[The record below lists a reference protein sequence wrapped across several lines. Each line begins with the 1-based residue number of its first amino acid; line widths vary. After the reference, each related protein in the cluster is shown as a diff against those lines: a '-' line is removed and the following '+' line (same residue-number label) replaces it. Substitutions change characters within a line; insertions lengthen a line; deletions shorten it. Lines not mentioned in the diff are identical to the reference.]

1 MKEYTRLFDII
12 HYQKDN
18 FPLEVC
24 LAVKE
29 NGKWRKYS
37 TFETIDMINRVSNAL
52 LKWGVQKDDNIAII
66 SNNRPEWNFIDLGAQ
81 QIGATSVPLYP
92 NITESQYEF
101 IMNDAG
107 VKLCF
112 VSSQELFQKVSSIRD
127 NVEPLQEVY
136 TFDHVEG
143 ATHWETL
150 LEEPSR
156 EDRENIEKRKQE
168 VQTDDLATIIYTS
181 GTTGNPKGV
190 MLTHENLCSN
200 IRSTLS
206 VLPLANYRKAL
217 SFLPLNHSF
226 ERIVSS
232 NYLASGTS
240 IYYAESTDTIAEDLK
255 EVGPH
260 YFSSVPRLLEK
271 FYDRII
277 ETGHQQTGIKK
288 KLFFWALK
296 LGQQYEVGKPQSLM
310 YRIKLAIARKLIF
323 SKWREAM
330 GGNIEMIITGAAA
343 LQPRLAKVFTAA
355 GIVVLE
361 GYGLTETAPVLCVN
375 RIEEENRRMKT
386 VGLPIPGVDVQIA
399 EDGEII
405 AKGPNIMPGY
415 YNRPDLTEEVIDK
428 DSWFHTG
435 DIGEWVED
443 RFLQITDRK
452 KQLFKTSG
460 GKYIAPQQIENK
472 LVESPL
478 IEQVMVVGENRNFVS
493 ALIVPSFMNLEQWCK
508 DNNIEA
514 NSREEMDNH
523 PKVQEEYQHI
533 IDEFNKD
540 FSRFEQVKKFTL
552 LEREW
557 TIDSHELTP
566 TMKVKRKVVLDRFSG
581 EIEKMYQAET
591 QVQG

>member
-18 FPLEVC
+18 FPLDVC

-29 NGKWRKYS
+29 SGKWRQYS
-37 TFETIDMINRVSNAL
+37 TIETIDMINRVSKAL
-52 LKWGVQKDDNIAII
+52 LKWGIQKDDKIALI
-66 SNNRPEWNFIDLGAQ
+66 SNNRPEWNFVDLGMQ

-107 VKLCF
+107 VKMCF
-112 VSSQELFQKVSSIRD
+112 VSNDDLFQKVSSIRD
-127 NVEPLQEVY
+127 NVDSLQEVY

-150 LEEPSR
+150 LEDLTQDDMDE
-156 EDRENIEKRKQE
+156 IEKRKEE
-168 VQTDDLATIIYTS
+168 VGTDDLATIIYTS

-190 MLTHENLCSN
+190 MLTHDNLCSN
-200 IRSTLS
+200 IRSNLS
-206 VLPLANYRKAL
+206 ILPLANYRKAL

-232 NYLASGTS
+232 TYFASGTA
-240 IYYAESTDTIAEDLK
+240 IYYAESTDTLAEDLK
-255 EVGPH
+255 DVGPN

-288 KLFFWALK
+288 KLFFWALE
-296 LGQQYEVGKPQSLM
+296 LGQQYEVGKPQSLT

-323 SKWREAM
+323 SKWKEAM

-375 RIEEENRRMKT
+375 RIEEDNRRIKT
-386 VGLPIPGVDVQIA
+386 VGLPLPGVDVQIA

-428 DSWFHTG
+428 DGWFHTG
-435 DIGEWVED
+435 DIGQWVEG

-493 ALIVPSFMNLEQWCK
+493 ALIVPSFMNLEEFCK
-508 DNNIEA
+508 EKGIDTNDRKAMVE
-514 NSREEMDNH
+514 H
-523 PKVQEEYQHI
+523 PQVQEEYQRI
-533 IDEFNKD
+533 IDEFNQE

-566 TMKVKRKVVLDRFSG
+566 TMKVKRKVVLDRFSD
-581 EIEKMYQAET
+581 EIEKMYQGEKE
-591 QVQG
+591 VQG